1 MNKERKIFIIDTSV
15 LLYDKFSIE
24 SFSDNDVI
32 IPLTVLDE
40 LDKFKQKPGLLG
52 EYARHIN
59 RFLDSLRDRGNLYEG
74 IRLDNGQTIRVEKNK
89 KNSIPEILDSNVGDN
104 QIIGVA
110 AFVIE
115 EHPDSEVIVVTKDIN
130 FRVKCD
136 GLGIKSEDYY
146 KDKIVDDQG
155 QIYSG
160 EMTVTVSNPK
170 LISEFYEKKK
180 ILSKNISKNICPNQ
194 FVIVKCQQQ
203 SFMGISKEEYI
214 VPLVGALNET
224 ININAKN
231 KEQKFALELLTRKDI
246 PLVTMTGIA
255 GSGKTFLTLMAGL
268 SGIYDKDYERIIVTR
283 SLQPV
288 GREIGYLPGN
298 IREKMDP
305 WLAPIFDNFRYVFKD
320 SSYFEL
326 MQQKGTIE
334 VAPLAFI
341 RGRTFNDAI
350 LIVDEAQNSTI
361 HELKTIITRM
371 GENSKIV
378 LIGDVEQI
386 DTHYIDTLSNGLTIV
401 IEKFKKEKLAG
412 HITLLKGER
421 SDLATLA
428 SSVI

>member
-1 MNKERKIFIIDTSV
+1 
-15 LLYDKFSIE
+15 
-24 SFSDNDVI
+24 
-32 IPLTVLDE
+32 
-40 LDKFKQKPGLLG
+40 
-52 EYARHIN
+52 
-59 RFLDSLRDRGNLYEG
+59 
-74 IRLDNGQTIRVEKNK
+74 
-89 KNSIPEILDSNVGDN
+89 
-104 QIIGVA
+104 
-110 AFVIE
+110 
-115 EHPDSEVIVVTKDIN
+115 
-130 FRVKCD
+130 
-136 GLGIKSEDYY
+136 
-146 KDKIVDDQG
+146 
-155 QIYSG
+155 
-160 EMTVTVSNPK
+160 
-170 LISEFYEKKK
+170 
-180 ILSKNISKNICPNQ
+180 
-194 FVIVKCQQQ
+194 
-203 SFMGISKEEYI
+203 
-214 VPLVGALNET
+214 
-224 ININAKN
+224 
-231 KEQKFALELLTRKDI
+231 
-246 PLVTMTGIA
+246 
-255 GSGKTFLTLMAGL
+255 
-268 SGIYDKDYERIIVTR
+268 
-283 SLQPV
+283 V

-401 IEKFKKEKLAG
+401 IEKFKNEKLAG

-421 SDLATLA
+421 SELATLA